1 LCSSFLQQYLISGT
15 NIGFFIRNEK
25 NKTYTQS
32 NNTITTTHELKKENP
47 KKKRRKKEKKKVEGL
62 LPNA

>member
-47 KKKRRKKEKKKVEGL
+47 RRKGGKKKRKR
-62 LPNA
+62 